1 MSSTNNEPTIDQIK
15 QSLDIVTV
23 AEMYGELVKNGA
35 NYKFK
40 NDSSIVINPAKQI
53 FSDFNGSIL
62 GGSVLDLVMH
72 MEKKDLKAG
81 IERLKELSSL
91 DTYTVDPALQ
101 IKRKEEADSKK
112 IIDFQK
118 LGYIGTLELKAV
130 GSKKPIETHFEKEN
144 YSILSIINTSVQKLF
159 ETDSFPIEYK
169 RKIDYLFS
177 NIVGWNDF
185 FKCPSIILKD
195 DTNRIVDI
203 IAYRPSKPDNYDKWD
218 NPKYIYKNSHNRGE
232 SFLYPFKK
240 AVESILIKADKSDR
254 YLIVG
259 EGIKNGLNALV
270 YSVPFIALESSSNKI
285 SDELISYIRDYHE
298 KGYNIISMF
307 DGDKAGATA
316 HENFKTQSGLHVENF
331 LDFNSGIDFV
341 DYLQSGDNK

>member
-62 GGSVLDLVMH
+62 GGSVLDLVMC

-240 AVESILIKADKSDR
+240 EVESILIKADKSDR